1 MSARLI
7 AGDVN
12 LGHLVKVLSAGF
24 LHCKV
29 TVFLFVVDRYLGG
42 GTLRVYLFLLRLP
55 PANLGTHW

>member
-1 MSARLI
+1 MSASLI
-7 AGDVN
+7 TGDVN

-29 TVFLFVVDRYLGG
+29 AVFPFVIDRYLGG

-55 PANLGTHW
+55 PASLGTHW

>member
-1 MSARLI
+1 MSARLM

-29 TVFLFVVDRYLGG
+29 TVFLFVIDRYLGG

-55 PANLGTHW
+55 PANLGMHW